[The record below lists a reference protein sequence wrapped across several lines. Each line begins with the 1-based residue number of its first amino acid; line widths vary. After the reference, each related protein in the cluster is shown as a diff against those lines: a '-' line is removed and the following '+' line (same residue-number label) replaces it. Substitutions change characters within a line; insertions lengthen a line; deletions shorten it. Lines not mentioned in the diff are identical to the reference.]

1 LDWDVSVLG
10 VGAGVVPGASPGA
23 DCSPSDF
30 VELFRRAVDNGVN
43 YLDLGWFSGME
54 NCSPWSDTVGA
65 ALADGYRERVRIA
78 ANVPPATAG
87 LRADWVRFIEDLTG
101 ALGVDGLDFCIVG
114 GMDRSVW
121 ERLVEA
127 GLPEWADRVVEEG
140 PVAAL
145 GFDICDDSHTL
156 NQIVTDFDG
165 WSVCK
170 MRYGFWDHLKS
181 RPGSTG
187 VRSAADRGLMVVAAE
202 PTQGALAWHGD
213 DTAVA
218 KDLSG
223 IAGLDGSIDEWS
235 LRWIWDD
242 PGVSTVVCDLTSEV
256 ELSSWLDLADGA
268 EPRSLSI
275 SELTALS
282 RVKDHYVKT
291 RPLACTACRTCMPCP
306 EGIDI
311 PRILDLWN
319 DASAY
324 GGIDN
329 AWATFGMERHVASA
343 CTACGRCEETCPWKI
358 SIIQSLQRSADLF
371 ERRRGQGGDERG

>member
-1 LDWDVSVLG
+1 MDWDVSVLG
-10 VGAGVVPGASPGA
+10 VGAGVAPGALPAA

-30 VELFRRAVDNGVN
+30 VEMFRRAVDNGVN

-54 NCSPWSDTVGA
+54 SCRSWSETVGA

-78 ANVPPATAG
+78 ANVPPSTAG
-87 LRADWVRFIEDLTG
+87 TRAEWVRFVEDLTG
-101 ALGVDGLDFCIVG
+101 ALGVDALDFCIVG
-114 GMDRSVW
+114 GVDRSAW
-121 ERLVEA
+121 ECLVEA
-127 GLPEWADRVVEEG
+127 GLPDWADRVVEEG

-156 NQIVTDFDG
+156 GQILADFGG
-165 WSVCK
+165 WSLCK

-187 VRSAADRGLMVVAAE
+187 VMSAADRGLMVVAAE
-202 PTQGALAWHGD
+202 PTRGALGWHGAD
-213 DTAVA
+213 GSGADVP
-218 KDLSG
+218 DG
-223 IAGLDGSIDEWS
+223 IAGLDGLVDEWS

-242 PGVSTVVCDLTSEV
+242 PGVSTVVCDLTSEA
-256 ELSSWLDLADGA
+256 ELSRWLELADGA

-275 SELTALS
+275 SELTALN

-291 RPLACTACRTCMPCP
+291 RPIPCTACRTCLPCP

-311 PRILDLWN
+311 PRVLDLWN

-329 AWATFGMERHVASA
+329 ARATYGMEQHAVSA
-343 CTACGRCEETCPWKI
+343 CTACGRCEETCPWTL
-358 SIIQSLQRSADLF
+358 SIIQSLERSVDLF
-371 ERRRGQGGDERG
+371 ERRRGQGGEHRG